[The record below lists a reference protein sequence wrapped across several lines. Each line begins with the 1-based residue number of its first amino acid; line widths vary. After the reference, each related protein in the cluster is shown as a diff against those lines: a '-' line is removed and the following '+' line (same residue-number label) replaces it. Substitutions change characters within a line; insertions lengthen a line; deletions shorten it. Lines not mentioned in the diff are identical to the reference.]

1 MQFDLRFMSDHTL
14 KTAYGAGTVWRKIL
28 VALKP
33 WFFFFF
39 CGLPLFMYLF
49 MFAYFHL
56 YMCTHTQVET
66 ALDVSYSP

>member
-1 MQFDLRFMSDHTL
+1 MTENFSGFETM
-14 KTAYGAGTVWRKIL
+14 I
-28 VALKP
+28 
-33 WFFFFF
+33 FFFF